1 MKRESESEWV
11 SYWQGEGEQG
21 EEERKGQQK
30 MTNSTGRTK
39 NRKTG
44 KERRKSGRG
53 RKREKKEQTDNC

>member
-39 NRKTG
+39 SRKTG

-53 RKREKKEQTDNC
+53 R